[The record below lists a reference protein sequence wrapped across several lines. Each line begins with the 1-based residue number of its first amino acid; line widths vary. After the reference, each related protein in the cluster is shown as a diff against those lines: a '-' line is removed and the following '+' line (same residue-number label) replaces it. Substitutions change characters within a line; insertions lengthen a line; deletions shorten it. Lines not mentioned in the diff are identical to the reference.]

1 MIMMTDGKPGEG
13 MTYRD
18 TATNH
23 FPARLRQI
31 RKGLKLNQSAMAEC
45 IGVGLSTL
53 QRYEKG
59 SSYPTTDVLERVAA
73 LGVDLHFL
81 ITGSFAENSACVQA
95 KPGVVYFAFRSDRF
109 KQIEET
115 LQQAGMTIAD
125 LYFVM
130 DHHLRGIVDGLK
142 YLNEKASR
150 K

>member
-1 MIMMTDGKPGEG
+1 M
-13 MTYRD
+13 
-18 TATNH
+18 
-23 FPARLRQI
+23 
-31 RKGLKLNQSAMAEC
+31 
-45 IGVGLSTL
+45 
-53 QRYEKG
+53 
-59 SSYPTTDVLERVAA
+59 
-73 LGVDLHFL
+73 
-81 ITGSFAENSACVQA
+81 

-115 LQQAGMTIAD
+115 LQQAGMTTAD